1 MAFSRLSCHAVR
13 KIAVVER
20 ALEVNR
26 PDPTDPTNPLDV
38 LGKVG
43 ELVGVILGGAAHGAV
58 MMWRVMP

>member
-1 MAFSRLSCHAVR
+1 MAFSRLSCHAAR

-26 PDPTDPTNPLDV
+26 PDPTNPLDV